1 MLTHEDIVTYVKENY
16 PEASKTTVAFD
27 SVEQG
32 LDQVATRLFL
42 DGYNIIAANE
52 AAEVIDAFNRQ
63 IYNMSGSMFRYRFA
77 PFSNIYKEPTTV
89 LITAYSGKGDSQ
101 YAKEVID
108 INSGAEPKTNL
119 ESTTTVEETKELPP
133 VRKRG
138 PKPKAKS

>member
-1 MLTHEDIVTYVKENY
+1 MLTHEDIVTYIRENY
-16 PEASKTTVAFD
+16 PEAGKTTVAFD

-32 LDQVATRLFL
+32 LDEVATRLFL

-52 AAEVIDAFNRQ
+52 VAEAIDAFNRQ
-63 IYNMSGSMFRYRFA
+63 IYNMSGSLFRYRFA
-77 PFSNIYKEPTTV
+77 PFSNIYKEPATV

-108 INSGAEPKTNL
+108 VNSGAKPKADLEPV
-119 ESTTTVEETKELPP
+119 TTVKETKELPP
-133 VRKRG
+133 VSKRG